1 MIKPLTTVNAVVNGE
16 NIALADGDN
25 APNLGKI
32 ALSSLLKGEDIHAS
46 EGEANIIPFHA
57 VDYATVTHSSTE
69 ADDPVDDLCKPE
81 EGGGSALGLWQFNE
95 TITLAPMGTEWS
107 VTWTTAGV
115 SGESIKFDIFSQQG
129 MPQGDSFQLCS
140 STIGTCLP
148 TYVDGVGWTGGSPL
162 SIEFTGGDDIEN
174 PDFVAWLNAN
184 ATRSEPETVSGC
196 WRFND
201 EVPTSNELVIDG
213 EFTSNGQT
221 FTTITVA
228 DENLYYGDTVVYEY
242 NKETYKFEWTNAAYK
257 DICFT
262 GETSL
267 DPAFAQ
273 WLNDNATKVS

>member
-25 APNLGKI
+25 APNLGKD
-32 ALSSLLKGEDIHAS
+32 ALGSLLKGEDIHAS

-57 VDYATVTHSSTE
+57 VDYATVTHSSAE
-69 ADDPVDDLCKPE
+69 AEDPVDDLCKPE
-81 EGGGSALGLWQFNE
+81 EGGGALGLWKFNE
-95 TITLAPMGTEWS
+95 TISLAPMGTEWN
-107 VTWTTAGV
+107 VTWTGGGV
-115 SGESIKFDIFSQQG
+115 NGESIKFDHYSQQG
-129 MPQGDSFQLCS
+129 VDADAFQICS
-140 STIGTCLP
+140 SMVGGCLP
-148 TYVDGVGWTGGSPL
+148 AYVDGTGWGAGGQPV
-162 SIEFTGGDDIEN
+162 IEFTGGDDIEN

-184 ATRSEPETVSGC
+184 ATPSTPPTVSGC

-201 EVPTSNELVIDG
+201 EVSTATSVTIDG

-228 DENLYYGDTVVYEY
+228 DENLYYGDTVVYNYSE
-242 NKETYKFEWTNAAYK
+242 ETYKSEWTNAAYK

-273 WLNDNATKVS
+273 WLNDNATKVN